1 MRVLIVNTAERTGGA
16 AIAANRLMH
25 ALNHNGVE
33 ARMLVRDRKTDATEV
48 VNIPPSSRL
57 KANFLWERG
66 VIWLNNGL
74 SKQNLFQVDI
84 ANAGTDITT
93 MPDFKWADVIHLHWV
108 NQGFL
113 SLNDLERI
121 MASGKPIVITM
132 HDQWYFTGI
141 CHYSGEC
148 SKYQKQCEK
157 CPMLKNIGMD
167 LAQHVFDRKR
177 AMYEGKNVTF
187 VGCSRWMADLARKSP
202 LTQGHLVTNIPNAID
217 TDVFT
222 PMDKLKARKKH
233 NLPTDKKLLLFGAQ
247 RITDERKG
255 FSYLVEACEHI
266 SKHSSS
272 LSRKLG
278 VVVLGGDATSVKE
291 ALPLPVYPVNYLS
304 NEAEIAELY
313 NAVDLFVTPSLQDNL
328 PNTIVEAMACG
339 TPCVG
344 FNVGGIPEMISHKQN
359 GYVADYCDSIDFAQ
373 GIAWCLSETR
383 HANLCAAAC
392 TTAHFTYAESVVASR
407 YKDIYP
413 STPQQTTTKYIDPKS
428 VILCKQS
435 KETRCYIIS
444 ALMLF
449 DGYHQIDEMINEGG
463 QLYLDALG
471 LTIED
476 VRKYPMPDYAQ
487 IVSHL
492 KPISDSVVRNWV
504 IMHTYASVLNFATF
518 ESLNMFEKFCL
529 DLKWDPDEIEE
540 CMDFSEELSRI
551 PPLRLSIAYTRWK
564 ENNNS

>member
-33 ARMLVRDRKTDATEV
+33 ARMLVRDRKTDSTEV
-48 VNIPPSSRL
+48 VNIPPSWRL

-187 VGCSRWMADLARKSP
+187 VGCSRWIADLARKSP

-222 PMDKLKARKKH
+222 PMDKTAARERH
-233 NLPTDKKLLLFGAQ
+233 GLPLDKRLVLFGAQ

-255 FSYLVEACEHI
+255 FRYLAEACER
-266 SKHSSS
+266 
-272 LSRKLG
+272 LATTTRDLG
-278 VVVLGGDATSVKE
+278 IVVLGGDAQSVKS
-291 ALPLPVYPVNYLS
+291 ALPLPVYTVDYLS
-304 NEAEIAELY
+304 NEAEIAQLY

-328 PNTIVEAMACG
+328 PNTIVEAMSCG

-344 FNVGGIPEMISHKQN
+344 FNVGGIPEMINHKQD
-359 GYVADYCDSIDFAQ
+359 GYVARYRDSDDLAS
-373 GIAWCLSETR
+373 GITWCLDDTR
-383 HANLCAAAC
+383 HTALSKAARAAAL
-392 TTAHFTYAESVVASR
+392 ATYSESVAAHR
-407 YKDIYP
+407 Y
-413 STPQQTTTKYIDPKS
+413 
-428 VILCKQS
+428 
-435 KETRCYIIS
+435 
-444 ALMLF
+444 
-449 DGYHQIDEMINEGG
+449 
-463 QLYLDALG
+463 
-471 LTIED
+471 
-476 VRKYPMPDYAQ
+476 
-487 IVSHL
+487 L
-492 KPISDSVVRNWV
+492 KV
-504 IMHTYASVLNFATF
+504 YQG
-518 ESLNMFEKFCL
+518 K
-529 DLKWDPDEIEE
+529 
-540 CMDFSEELSRI
+540 
-551 PPLRLSIAYTRWK
+551 
-564 ENNNS
+564 